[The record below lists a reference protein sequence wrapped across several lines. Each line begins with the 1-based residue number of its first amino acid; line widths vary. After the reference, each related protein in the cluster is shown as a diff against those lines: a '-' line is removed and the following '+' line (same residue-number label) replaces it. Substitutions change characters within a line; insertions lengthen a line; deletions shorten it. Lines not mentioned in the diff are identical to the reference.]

1 MAEQTRLRWLS
12 LVGLVLLLAFA
23 LPARSCHAQFTARDG
38 QIIARTL
45 SFIEPSINGS
55 MEIGIVYAPDRPASV
70 SLAESMR
77 SAIGDALIAGKVT
90 LKSHLV
96 PVDQLSSATGLGG
109 IFIAGDLGSHLDEV
123 TAAAQR
129 LHIPT
134 ISNELACVR
143 AGRCILAY
151 SSQPSV
157 EIVLNHEAANSA
169 GVHFSQAFRMLVREL

>member
-12 LVGLVLLLAFA
+12 LVGLVLLLALV

-45 SFIEPSINGS
+45 SINGS
-55 MEIGIVYAPDRPASV
+55 MEIGIVYAPDRPAPV

-90 LKSHLV
+90 LKAHLV

-109 IFIAGDLGSHLDEV
+109 IFIAGDLGSHLDKV
-123 TAAAQR
+123 TAAARR

-134 ISNELACVR
+134 ISNEPACVR
-143 AGRCILAY
+143 AGRVRLKFLA
-151 SSQPSV
+151 
-157 EIVLNHEAANSA
+157 
-169 GVHFSQAFRMLVREL
+169 